1 MSPRSP
7 PAPRSAPTLLSRG
20 EGATGPTLGERGTEG
35 GSRQLA
41 SASNCPLSLT

>member
-7 PAPRSAPTLLSRG
+7 PAPHSPPTLLSWG
-20 EGATGPTLGERGTEG
+20 DGAAGPTLGERGTEG

-41 SASNCPLSLT
+41 SASDCPLSLT